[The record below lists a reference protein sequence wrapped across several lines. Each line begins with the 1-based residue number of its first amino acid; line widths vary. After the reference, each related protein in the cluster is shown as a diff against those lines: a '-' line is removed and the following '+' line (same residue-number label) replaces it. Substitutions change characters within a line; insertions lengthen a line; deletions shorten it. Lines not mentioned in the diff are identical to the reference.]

1 MGLNSKETHFF
12 PQKIQKF
19 LGENQKIID
28 LDVGYN
34 HSFLLTSNFSLF
46 SFGGN
51 SFGQL
56 GNGSKLKQMIPKIL
70 APLPE
75 KPIKISCGFN
85 FTLILTESG
94 QIYSCGDNSC
104 GQLGL
109 GKALLNSNVPLL
121 IKTNPETD
129 AFIQISAGKHSA
141 ALTNCGILYIW
152 GMSLLNNAYL
162 PQSVEN
168 NSKKFKEISVGGDFG
183 VGIST
188 DGGIYVWGRNDNG
201 ELGLGDYTGRMELE
215 ENKYFIGKK
224 LMKISCGENH
234 AMAIGDNIVDYGSPS
249 VMSISLEEDEEGLI
263 EINELQ
269 TPVKKKEIK
278 ADRSKSKGKK
288 YNKNEEKENLME
300 TKKNLDFKRK
310 ELNEISLNDIQNKN
324 REEKSTN
331 FMVKG
336 QENEGSCSELK
347 RMNDILSKN
356 VENLNEVLKTYLED
370 DSKNSKIGLNFLK
383 KNEISENVE
392 NDKLDMDE
400 KLIYLMGK
408 LSERDHEVAN
418 MQLELSKK
426 EALQHALLYKIR
438 FLEESLKAKD
448 MEIQNFKKNVKLI

>member
-1 MGLNSKETHFF
+1 MHFF

-28 LDVGYN
+28 LDAGYN

-141 ALTNCGILYIW
+141 AITNSGRLYIW
-152 GMSLLNNAYL
+152 GMSLLNNAYF
-162 PQSVEN
+162 PQPVEN

-183 VGIST
+183 VGISN
-188 DGGIYVWGRNDNG
+188 DGDIYVWGRNDNG

-234 AMAIGDNIVDYGSPS
+234 AMAIGDNILDYNSPS

-278 ADRSKSKGKK
+278 AERSKSKGKK
-288 YNKNEEKENLME
+288 NNKNEEKENLME
-300 TKKNLDFKRK
+300 TKKNFDFKRK
-310 ELNEISLNDIQNKN
+310 ELNEISLNEIQNKN
-324 REEKSTN
+324 RDDKSTN
-331 FMVKG
+331 SKVKE
-336 QENEGSCSELK
+336 QDSEGSCSELK

-356 VENLNEVLKTYLED
+356 VENLNEVLKTYLEN
-370 DSKNSKIGLNFLK
+370 DSKNSKIELNFLK
-383 KNEISENVE
+383 KNEISDNFE
-392 NDKLDMDE
+392 NDNLDIDE

-408 LSERDHEVAN
+408 LSERDHDVAN

-448 MEIQNFKKNVKLI
+448 MEIQNLKKKC